1 MPVPIRV
8 ILEVTSAKTFA
19 TAADW
24 PGWSRG
30 ARTEAEA
37 LASLAAYAPRYA
49 PVARAAGFEL
59 PPTDPD
65 DGTFDVVDRVEGSS
79 GTSFG
84 VPSHVA
90 PSDREPLDEAGAAR
104 RAALVEAAWTTFERI
119 ARDAPAGLRK
129 GPRGGGRDTAKIVT
143 HVEEADRA
151 YAAEIGIPVELRG
164 ARADLATAR
173 AAILAVLRRP
183 TDGSPLAGRRWT
195 ARYAAARVAW
205 HALDHAWE
213 IEDRSGPG

>member
-1 MPVPIRV
+1 MPDPIRV
-8 ILEVTSAKTFA
+8 ILEITAARTFA

-30 ARTEAEA
+30 ARTAEGA
-37 LASLAAYAPRYA
+37 LESLAAYAPRYA
-49 PVARAAGFEL
+49 PVARVAGLEL
-59 PPTDPD
+59 PPA
-65 DGTFDVVDRVEGSS
+65 DGGRAFEVVDRVDGSS

-90 PSDREPLDEAGAAR
+90 PSDREPLDEAEAAR

-119 ARDAPAGLRK
+119 AREAPAELRK
-129 GPRGGGRDTAKIVT
+129 GPRGGGRDTAKIVV
-143 HVEEADRA
+143 HVAEADRA
-151 YAAEIGIPVELRG
+151 YAAEMGVPVELRG
-164 ARADLATAR
+164 AKADLATAR
-173 AAILAVLRRP
+173 AAMLAVLRAP

-195 ARYAAARVAW
+195 TRYAAARIAW

-213 IEDRSGPG
+213 IEDRSGPA

>member
-1 MPVPIRV
+1 MPDRIHV
-8 ILEVTSAKTFA
+8 ILEITDRKTFA

-37 LASLAAYAPRYA
+37 LASLAGYAPRYA
-49 PVARAAGFEL
+49 RVARAAGLEL
-59 PPTDPD
+59 PATDPD
-65 DGTFDVVDRVEGSS
+65 AVTFEVVDRVEGSS

-90 PSDREPLDEAGAAR
+90 PSDREPLDAAEAAR
-104 RAALVEAAWTTFERI
+104 RAALVEAAWATFERI
-119 ARDAPAGLRK
+119 ASGAPAELRK
-129 GPRGGGRDTAKIVT
+129 GPRGGGRDTATIVG

-151 YAAEIGIPVELRG
+151 YAAEMGIPAELRG
-164 ARADLATAR
+164 ARAGIATAR
-173 AAILAVLRRP
+173 AAILDVLRAP
-183 TDGSPLAGRRWT
+183 GDGMPLAGRRWT

-213 IEDRSGPG
+213 IEDRSEPA